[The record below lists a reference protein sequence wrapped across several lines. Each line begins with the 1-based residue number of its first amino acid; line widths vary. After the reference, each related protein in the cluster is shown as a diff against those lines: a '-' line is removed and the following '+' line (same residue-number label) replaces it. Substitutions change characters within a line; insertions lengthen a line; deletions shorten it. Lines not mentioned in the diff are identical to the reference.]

1 LGKQEF
7 YLFRKKYNLPTKYC
21 KPEEIIPNGAS
32 NVTMKQKMVHMLPI
46 PFTQITPINHNDV
59 LLSKIVHGKDLS

>member
-1 LGKQEF
+1 
-7 YLFRKKYNLPTKYC
+7 
-21 KPEEIIPNGAS
+21 
-32 NVTMKQKMVHMLPI
+32 MLPI